1 MRSSSYSQKTTSMN
15 RSGRSGVRVQSPS
28 ATRYR
33 SHSTESQVYYGSWG
47 RAGGCMSR
55 AIEAGPEV
63 RTNEKEEMQQL
74 NSFLA
79 GYIDKVRSLE
89 QRNSQLREE
98 LAGLRAS
105 FKVPQGMGD
114 EYQQQFKELREL
126 IERLT
131 HEKGVAEIE
140 KGNTEEEIDSWR
152 LKCQEQ
158 RDLKDEAERI
168 LREFRKD
175 VDDATLQKG
184 DLERSI
190 EQLVA
195 EMEFLRKMHEEE
207 VADLVR
213 QIEESN
219 VSVELD
225 SIRPDLGAALR
236 SVRVQM
242 EEVSAKNL
250 REAEAWYKT
259 KFNSLRQHATK
270 YDDQIQGTKE
280 EISILQQQIVDLES
294 EIGALRSAIQCLE
307 GQLEDMEAS
316 HLEKVASLQDVIA
329 QMEFQLQETKAEM
342 ARYLREYQD
351 LLNVKLTLDAEIA
364 TYRKLLEAEEQRLGL
379 SNENSAVA
387 SSVTKEKK
395 TESSTRKVET
405 HMVRKVTA

>member
-1 MRSSSYSQKTTSMN
+1 MN